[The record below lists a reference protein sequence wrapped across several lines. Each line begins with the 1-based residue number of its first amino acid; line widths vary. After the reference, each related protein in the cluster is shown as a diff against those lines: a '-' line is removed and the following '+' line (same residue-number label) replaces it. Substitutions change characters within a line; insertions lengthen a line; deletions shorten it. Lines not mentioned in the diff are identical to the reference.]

1 MPTTR
6 ILPLAPVLCGAAFV
20 AAILMS
26 TAPSPVIAADGE
38 PLAIRLWPDGRVSI
52 ENHWGLRV
60 VVSTSRPPQQSPDS
74 PFEKHVTS
82 RGGVDHAWSRRAN
95 DDAATWTAA
104 TWTAATDRNA
114 IPGSIH
120 VTSISGQDDI
130 AAGMLVRTDGVR
142 VALLNDPSAAGA
154 PPAKQD
160 AKLDVVV
167 IPLPKDVPDADA
179 AVTAWIKAIKPR
191 YVLLPSQV
199 TDEAAK
205 SFAASIDASGEIT
218 DVDHNTFAVS
228 QSTDRAGQTRLVKM
242 NDQPY
247 ELSEELDSLMK
258 QMEASC
264 DRSQAVFSR
273 LSANQLN
280 FRPANGTHTPRWNAE
295 HMMGRQLLFF
305 SQIYHALDPAIPVM
319 DLNPKQMPPD
329 YVAAHPDWD
338 GKEEARQMQ
347 RVSDFTR
354 RFAYLLRGINL
365 DVRAPGSRWTLRGLL
380 RQMDR
385 HYDDHTANTKKKF
398 ELSGWPDE

>member
-6 ILPLAPVLCGAAFV
+6 ILPITPVLCGAAFV

-26 TAPSPVIAADGE
+26 SAPSPVIAADGE

-52 ENHWGLRV
+52 ENHWGLRL
-60 VVSTSRPPQQSPDS
+60 VVSASRPPQQSPDS
-74 PFEKHVTS
+74 PFEKQVTS

-104 TWTAATDRNA
+104 TDQDA

-120 VTSISGQDDI
+120 VTSISGQDDK
-130 AAGMLVRTDGVR
+130 AAGMWVQTDGVR
-142 VALLNDPSAAGA
+142 VAVLNGSSAAGA
-154 PPAKQD
+154 SLAKVD

-167 IPLPKDVPDADA
+167 IPLPSGVLPADA
-179 AVTAWIKAIKPR
+179 STNAWIKAMQPR
-191 YVLLPSQV
+191 YVLLAAEI

-205 SFAASIDASGEIT
+205 SFADSIDASDEIT
-218 DVDHNTFAVS
+218 EMDHNTFAVS
-228 QSTDRAGQTRLVKM
+228 QSTDRAGQTRLVKL

-247 ELSEELDSLMK
+247 ELSEELESLMK

-264 DRSQAVFSR
+264 DRSQTVFSR

-305 SQIYHALDPAIPVM
+305 SQIYHALDPTIPVM

-338 GKEEARQMQ
+338 GQEEARQMQ

-354 RFAYLLRGINL
+354 RFAYLLRGMNL

-398 ELSGWPDE
+398 ELAGWPDE

>member
-6 ILPLAPVLCGAAFV
+6 ILPLDRILCGAACV
-20 AAILMS
+20 VAILMS
-26 TAPSPVIAADGE
+26 TARSPVIAADGE
-38 PLAIRLWPDGRVSI
+38 PLAIQLWPDGRVSI
-52 ENHWGLRV
+52 ENHWGLRL
-60 VVSTSRPPQQSPDS
+60 VVSTSRSPQQSPDS
-74 PFEKHVTS
+74 PFEKYVTN
-82 RGGVDHAWSRRAN
+82 RGGVDHVWSRRAN

-104 TWTAATDRNA
+104 TDQNT

-120 VTSISGQDDI
+120 VTSVSGQDDK

-142 VALLNDPSAAGA
+142 VAVLSDSSTAGA
-154 PPAKQD
+154 SLAKED

-167 IPLPKDVPDADA
+167 IPLPADALLADA
-179 AVTAWIKAIKPR
+179 ATCAWIKSMQPR
-191 YVLLPSQV
+191 YVLLPAEI
-199 TDEAAK
+199 TDEATK
-205 SFAASIDASGEIT
+205 PFADSIDASGEIT

-228 QSTDRAGQTRLVKM
+228 QSTDRSGQTRLVKF
-242 NDQPY
+242 DQRPY
-247 ELSEELDSLMK
+247 ELSEELESLMK

-264 DRSQAVFSR
+264 DHSQAVFSR

-305 SQIYHALDPAIPVM
+305 SQIYHALDPTIPIM

-354 RFAYLLRGINL
+354 RFAYLLRGLTL

-385 HYDDHTANTKKKF
+385 HYEDHTANTKKKF
-398 ELSGWPDE
+398 ELAGWPNE